1 MNASERDL
9 LIPFLHQLV
18 NSQTAPQDAAAHN
31 MIQDAVRNQ
40 ANATY
45 LLVRRAMILER
56 ELAAARQ
63 RIMALEGKIPVQ
75 DQAALV
81 TDFLD
86 PRKAQWGEPGNGQ
99 AAPTTSKILYDLFI
113 QPGAPKSRDL
123 ESKVLFFIGN
133 NSGRIWLGI
142 LALVAVVVLFRE
154 KL

>member
-18 NSQTAPQDAAAHN
+18 NSQTAPQDAAANN

-45 LLVRRAMILER
+45 LLVQRAMILER

-63 RIMALEGKIPVQ
+63 RILVLEGKAPVQ
-75 DQAALV
+75 EQEALA

-86 PRKAQWGEPGNGQ
+86 PQNAQWGEPGNGQ

-113 QPGAPKSRDL
+113 QPSAPKSRDV

-133 NSGRIWLGI
+133 NTGRIWAGI
-142 LALVAVVVLFRE
+142 LALVAVVVLFKE